1 MLERCQTERHR
12 DPGELGTDDPHG
24 EEASMSTPTAVIRA
38 RILVAPVLIHALV
51 FVALMGLL
59 AVPVQT
65 ISAQDA
71 TPEATPAPR
80 FTETVD
86 VDGRR
91 LGLTCEGSGSPTIV
105 LIGGSRSPADNV
117 WPETVDAL
125 SPLARVC
132 AFDRAGL
139 GASDPQPHSPQTAAD
154 VVADLHAALEAAGE
168 TGPVV
173 PVGWSFGGLVAR
185 LYAST
190 YPDDLA
196 GLVLVEGTPVGWNT
210 MDIAIGWYASEEERE
225 ATRNTASGR
234 DPIAPTSP
242 LDQIVSEGQVVA
254 APHPP
259 QVPTVAIIAGM
270 IELEVPEDGTVSWS
284 DIDSVATY
292 YELQAGQA
300 RELGARIV
308 IADQSGHLVPFDQ
321 PDVMIAAIE
330 DVVEAV
336 RDPSTWATPVA
347 TSAP

>member
-1 MLERCQTERHR
+1 
-12 DPGELGTDDPHG
+12 
-24 EEASMSTPTAVIRA
+24 MSTFTTLVRS
-38 RILVAPVLIHALV
+38 RSLVAPVLIHALA
-51 FVALMGLL
+51 FVALIGLL
-59 AVPVQT
+59 AVPVRT
-65 ISAQDA
+65 IGAQDA

-80 FTETVD
+80 FTDTAE

-91 LGLTCEGSGSPTIV
+91 ISLTCEGSGSPTVV

-125 SPLARVC
+125 SPLTRVC
-132 AFDRAGL
+132 VFDRAGL

-168 TGPVV
+168 AGPFV

-190 YPDDLA
+190 YPDELA
-196 GLVLVEGTPVGWNT
+196 GLVLVEGTPIGWNT
-210 MDIAIGWYASEEERE
+210 VDIAIGWYSSEAERE

-242 LDQIVSEGQVVA
+242 LDQIVSEGQVAA
-254 APHPP
+254 APPP
-259 QVPTVAIIAGM
+259 PRVPTVVVIAGK
-270 IELEVPEDGTVSWS
+270 IELEVPEGGHVEWS

-300 RELGARIV
+300 RELGARVV

-321 PDVMIAAIE
+321 PDVMLAAIE

-336 RDPSTWATPVA
+336 RDPSAWATPVA
-347 TSAP
+347 TAAP